1 MNQLAFSRY
10 KKVRV
15 IFWVSLI
22 VGFVLL
28 FFEKTAVSSFLFIL
42 AWIAAMISVF
52 MPCPY
57 CGKSIGYRRFGILAA
72 GNAFGGW
79 CLHCGNRLFGKKIN
93 NINSKEDL
101 P

>member
-10 KKVRV
+10 RKIRI
-15 IFWVSLI
+15 IFWTLLI
-22 VGFVLL
+22 AGFVLL
-28 FFEKTAVSSFLFIL
+28 IIGKRAVFPFLFIL

-57 CGKSIGYRRFGILAA
+57 CGKSIGYRRFGIFVA

-79 CLHCGNRLFGKKIN
+79 CLHCGARLFGKRMKG
-93 NINSKEDL
+93 SDPEEGL
-101 P
+101 A